1 MTEAEARKIF
11 DLKISLCDVLGL
23 DVKTACIDAG
33 VPADMVDKFV
43 RADKALTAATA
54 RLIRDPSVLALEQPV
69 VTRKGNGRPGERD
82 REFTCLSQK
91 STGLAMIIWIMAK
104 GISQKI
110 PHIRV
115 QANHSNFPQITSSVC
130 VSIEEQPRLAAGS
143 GIADG
148 DLKDAIEF
156 VRQNRVGL
164 LAHWRGTTDSFMLVK
179 KIARAD

>member
-11 DLKISLCDVLGL
+11 DMKNSLCDVLGL

-33 VPADMVDKFV
+33 VPADMVDKFI

-54 RLIRDPSVLALEQPV
+54 RFIRDPSVLASGEPV
-69 VTRKGNGRPGERD
+69 VTQKGTGRLEERG

-115 QANHSNFPQITSSVC
+115 QTNHSNFPQITSSVC

-156 VRQNRVGL
+156 VRRNHSGL
-164 LAHWRGTTDSFMLVK
+164 LNHWRGATDSFVLVK
-179 KIARAD
+179 RMTRAD